1 MDKNSIEK
9 RIKVLEK
16 EREKYNFIVVK
27 LDNVYLSDSE
37 RVKFV
42 NENKIKI
49 EELNKINKEISN
61 LKWDLLTPEQQK
73 DYLDKY
79 SED

>member
-16 EREKYNFIVVK
+16 EREQYKYIIVK
-27 LDNVYLSDSE
+27 LDNVYLTESE
-37 RVKFV
+37 RINFIK
-42 NENKIKI
+42 ENKTKI
-49 EELNKINKEISN
+49 EQLNKLSKEIAELNWN
-61 LKWDLLTPEQQK
+61 LMTPLEQK

-79 SED
+79 SE